1 MQSSELFLI
10 SKQEVQ
16 NVMAKEWFK
25 PKRATIAVA
34 LLVVSMSLLFED
46 ASQQP

>member
-1 MQSSELFLI
+1 MLWQKNGI
-10 SKQEVQ
+10 
-16 NVMAKEWFK
+16 K